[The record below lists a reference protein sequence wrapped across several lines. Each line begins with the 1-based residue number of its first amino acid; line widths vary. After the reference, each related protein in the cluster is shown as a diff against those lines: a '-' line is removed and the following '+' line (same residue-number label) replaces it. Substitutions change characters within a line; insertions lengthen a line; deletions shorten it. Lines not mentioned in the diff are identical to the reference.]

1 LEHNNINDYLK
12 YSEEGFTKE
21 LLIKNNHMLCFLLN
35 LMPGQ
40 VVPKHNHE
48 NIEGIA
54 YMVKGSML
62 FTIGEKEVCIAEGDV
77 ISFSGNEMVGI
88 SNNTGINASCM
99 IILNSNAYD
108 NSIGFQEIGFKSGEV
123 VQ

>member
-1 LEHNNINDYLK
+1 MEHNNINDHLK

-40 VVPKHNHE
+40 MVPKHNHE
-48 NIEGIA
+48 NSDGLA

-62 FTIGEKEVCIAEGDV
+62 FTIGEKEVCVAEGDV
-77 ISFSGNEMVGI
+77 ISFDGNEMVGI

-99 IILNSNAYD
+99 ITLNSSAY
-108 NSIGFQEIGFKSGEV
+108 NGTNFQEIGFKSGEV